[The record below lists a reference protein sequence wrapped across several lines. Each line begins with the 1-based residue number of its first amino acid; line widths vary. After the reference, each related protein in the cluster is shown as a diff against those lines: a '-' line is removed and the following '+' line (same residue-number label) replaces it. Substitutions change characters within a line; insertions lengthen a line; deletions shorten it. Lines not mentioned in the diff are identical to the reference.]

1 MRGNNSHEITVPRS
15 LFVDDFNTRDAL
27 DSIRRTRQYYVT
39 VSLTRQSY
47 RCKGTHPITSI
58 RPSPSPRH
66 TKKKKKKKERKRMDR
81 TKVHKGFLEGASHS
95 EWLKVREVTPRM
107 GPVAPSMSARARATP
122 FSHRYTIRASTRS
135 QTSGRRFLLASSVLK
150 FSYSDRYCF
159 GSKRKEKKKGCGMRT

>member
-47 RCKGTHPITSI
+47 RCKGTHPIASI
-58 RPSPSPRH
+58 RPSPSLPGNRLV
-66 TKKKKKKKERKRMDR
+66 TQKRKRMDR
-81 TKVHKGFLEGASHS
+81 TKVHKGFLEDASHS

-135 QTSGRRFLLASSVLK
+135 KTSGRRFFIGFIRPKIFLL
-150 FSYSDRYCF
+150 R
-159 GSKRKEKKKGCGMRT
+159 